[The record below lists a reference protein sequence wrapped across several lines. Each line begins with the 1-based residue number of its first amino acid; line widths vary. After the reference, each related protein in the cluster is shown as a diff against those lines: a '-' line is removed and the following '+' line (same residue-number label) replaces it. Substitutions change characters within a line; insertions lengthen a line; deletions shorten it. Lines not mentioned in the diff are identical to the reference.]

1 MTVRY
6 LDLSARGRI
15 RVSGEDRKRL
25 LHAMSTNHVEQMESG
40 QGLYAFFL
48 NAQGRI
54 LSDAVLLCEDDT
66 LLLCLEPE
74 TREKIFQHLD
84 KFIIADDAALDDVTD
99 STSELAVE
107 GDGAIEV
114 LSALGLAIPRETYHF
129 ARTGAVLTVR
139 LALTAPEGFRLIV
152 SRDEAPAWM
161 ERLDAAGASPISPEE
176 FEAARI
182 RFGTPRYGHEIAET
196 NLLQETGLL
205 HAAHFSKGCYLG
217 QEIVERVRARGH
229 VNRTLVHLRLA
240 ASVAPEP
247 GTAVLAGEKEV
258 GTLTSAARADN
269 AVYGFAY
276 VRVEAQRDPSQLRV
290 AGAPVEL
297 LTSGPPR

>member
-1 MTVRY
+1 MPVRY
-6 LDLSARGRI
+6 IDLSARGRI

-25 LHAMSTNHVEQMESG
+25 LHAMTTNHVQQLEPG

-54 LSDAVLLCEDDT
+54 LSDAVLLCEEET

-74 TREKIFQHLD
+74 TREKIYQHLD
-84 KFIIADDAALDDVTD
+84 KFIIADDATLEDISEV
-99 STSELAVE
+99 TSEFAVE
-107 GDGAIEV
+107 GEGADHV
-114 LSALGLAIPRETYHF
+114 LSSIGLAIPRETYHF
-129 ARTGAVLTVR
+129 ARSGGMLAVR
-139 LALTAPEGFRLIV
+139 LSLTASEGFRLIV
-152 SRDEAPAWM
+152 PREEAAAWV
-161 ERLDAAGASPISPEE
+161 ERLIAAGASPISSED

-182 RFGTPRYGHEIAET
+182 RFGTPRYGREFVES

-240 ASVAPEP
+240 ASAPPEP
-247 GTAVLAGEKEV
+247 GAVVLAGEKEV
-258 GTLTSAARADN
+258 GSLTSAALADD
-269 AVYGFAY
+269 AVYAFAY

-290 AGAPVEL
+290 AGMPVEL
-297 LTSGPPR
+297 FSGSPRT

>member
-1 MTVRY
+1 MPVRSI
-6 LDLSARGRI
+6 DLSARGRI

-25 LHAMSTNHVEQMESG
+25 LHAMTTNHVQRLEPR

-54 LSDAVLLCEDDT
+54 LSDAVLLCEDET

-74 TREKIFQHLD
+74 TREKIYQHLD
-84 KFIIADDAALDDVTD
+84 KFIIADDAALEDV
-99 STSELAVE
+99 SEATSEFAVE
-107 GDGAIEV
+107 GEGADRV
-114 LSALGLAIPRETYHF
+114 LSSIGLAMPREPYHF
-129 ARTGAVLTVR
+129 ERRGSLLAVR
-139 LALTAPEGFRLIV
+139 WSLTAAEGFRLIV
-152 SRDEAPAWM
+152 PREEAAAWS
-161 ERLDAAGASPISPEE
+161 ERLHAEGVSSTTPEE

-182 RFGTPRYGHEIAET
+182 RFGTPRYGQEIAES

-258 GTLTSAARADN
+258 GTLTSAAVSDG

-290 AGAPVEL
+290 AGMPVKL
-297 LTSGPPR
+297 LSGNPQS